1 MRKFISISFAIILT
15 LSCTAE
21 EKSSIPG
28 IGPVST
34 IKKVHGDFQFTE
46 GPARDI
52 EGNLYFTDVAGN
64 KIYKMDKDGEI
75 SVFLEPSG
83 HANGLMFES
92 NDKLIAC
99 QMDGRLVSINSTT
112 KKVTVLTDK
121 YNGTRYNAPN
131 DLVVDKTGGVYFTD
145 PLFRA
150 PQPLPQKKQAVYYRN
165 SEGEV
170 TLLLDNLKAPNGII
184 LSPDE
189 KTLYVIPS
197 MQKDMWA
204 YPVTSPGTLGEGRV
218 FCELTQA
225 EGRDNSGGDGV
236 SVDSKGN
243 LYITSELGIQVFNPE
258 GKLLG
263 IIKFPE
269 QPANVTFG
277 GPEMKTLYVTA
288 RTSLYSAEM
297 EIKGHSF
304 SRGTNKDKKE

>member
-1 MRKFISISFAIILT
+1 MKKFISILFAIILT
-15 LSCTAE
+15 LSCAAE
-21 EKSSIPG
+21 EKFSIPG

-34 IKKVHGDFQFTE
+34 IKKVQGDFQFAE
-46 GPARDI
+46 GPSSDMQ
-52 EGNLYFTDVAGN
+52 GNLYFSDVAGN

-92 NDKLIAC
+92 NDKLIVC
-99 QMDGRLVSINSTT
+99 QMDGQLVSINPTT
-112 KKVTVLTDK
+112 KKITVLTDK
-121 YNGTRYNAPN
+121 YNGIRYNAPN

-170 TLLLDNLKAPNGII
+170 TLLLDNLKSPNGII
-184 LSPDE
+184 LSPNE

-204 YPVTSPGTLGEGRV
+204 YPVISPGKLGEGRV

-236 SVDSKGN
+236 TIDTKGN
-243 LYITSELGIQVFNPE
+243 LYITSNLGIQVFNGE

-263 IIKFPE
+263 TVKFPE

-297 EIKGHSF
+297 EIKGHQF
-304 SRGTNKDKKE
+304 FKKE